1 MNIFDQDNYIK
12 RYNKRLKKFG
22 YDPRSLGW
30 GGGKERQYL
39 RFEKTL
45 DFSKFTSNSITSIL
59 DVGCGFG
66 DLGHWLSINFP
77 NIKYTGIDINSNLI
91 KLGKEKFKLDLSQNS
106 VLNYKSNSFD
116 LVVSN
121 GIFNAKLNS
130 VDQLQHLDTYLKCLF
145 SISRFGIVSDFMSKY
160 VDFQHPDSY
169 HTIEQDVIDIFKKFT
184 KRYIIRNDYLDYE
197 FMLYLFK

>member
-1 MNIFDQDNYIK
+1 MNIPDQKNYIE
-12 RYNKRLKKFG
+12 RYNKRLKRFG
-22 YDPRSLGW
+22 YDPKSLGW
-30 GGGKERQYL
+30 GGGQKRQFL

-45 DFSKFTSNSITSIL
+45 DFSRFTSNTITSIL

-66 DLGHWLSINFP
+66 DLGYWLSINFP
-77 NIKYTGIDINSNLI
+77 YIKYTGIDINPNII
-91 KLGKEKFKLDLSQNS
+91 KLGKEKFNLNLSQNS
-106 VLNYKSNSFD
+106 VFNYESNSFD

-121 GIFNAKLNS
+121 GIFNAKLNN
-130 VDQLQHLDTYLKCLF
+130 VDQLQHLDSYLNCFF

-169 HTIEQDVIDIFKKFT
+169 HTKEQDVINIVKKFT
-184 KRYIIRNDYLDYE
+184 KRYLIRNDYLDYE